1 VSTLISNLGFSM
13 EKSFIGATQPLSA
26 EMLCEELPQWQI
38 ENGKANFMD
47 YLYDL
52 YDRDNEE
59 PGLKGTYTGLWERF
73 KNDAAQ
79 IMRAA
84 HIETGTL

>member
-1 VSTLISNLGFSM
+1 M
-13 EKSFIGATQPLSA
+13 EKSFIGATQSLSA
-26 EMLCEELPQWQI
+26 ETLCEELPKWQI

-47 YLYDL
+47 YLYEL

-73 KNDAAQ
+73 KNDTAQ
-79 IMRAA
+79 IMRAG
-84 HIETGTL
+84 HISTGTF

>member
-1 VSTLISNLGFSM
+1 M
-13 EKSFIGATQPLSA
+13 EKSFIGATQSLSA
-26 EMLCEELPQWQI
+26 ETLCVELPKWQI

-47 YLYDL
+47 YLYEL
-52 YDRDNEE
+52 YDRENEE

-73 KNDAAQ
+73 KNDTAQ
-79 IMRAA
+79 IMRAG